1 MEQKRE
7 YAALDI
13 AKWIAALLVVSIH
26 VPPFLSVGGWSHFIA
41 MQIVARFAVPFFFLT
56 SGFLFFSKIDFS
68 NMEKRGNKRRIL
80 HDVRHLLSIYLIWSA
95 LYLPTRL
102 IGVRFTAE
110 TFMWETKVLVRDF
123 LFAGIAS
130 HLWYLT
136 ATVVAIGMVFLLL
149 KKTKITTVLM
159 ISAFF
164 YLLGLLGDSYSF
176 LIKGI
181 PPLENA
187 LQIYYRLFV
196 TTNNGIF
203 FGFFFVSIGA
213 YVAHK
218 KTLPDKHTCGVFFSF
233 FSIALVLEASGVRLF
248 SGGFQA
254 FSIYV
259 NRWIFLVP
267 AVTFLFLLLLQV
279 NVCVTEKTYCLRL
292 ESLVIYLIHPLISYA
307 LGFILPLFQIGTIQ
321 QNSLPYFI
329 LVILIAQLFAMAV
342 SSHIKKPRFF
352 QFLFMGK

>member
-26 VPPFLSVGGWSHFIA
+26 APPFLSVGGWSNFIA
-41 MQIVARFAVPFFFLT
+41 MQIIARFAVPFFFLT
-56 SGFLFFSKIDFS
+56 SSFLFFSKIDTTD
-68 NMEKRGNKRRIL
+68 MGKKENKRRIL
-80 HDVRHLLSIYLIWSA
+80 HDVRHLLKIYLIWSV

-102 IGVRFTAE
+102 IGVRFTTE
-110 TFMWETKVLVRDF
+110 TFVWQTKVLVRDF

-136 ATVVAIGMVFLLL
+136 ATVVAISLVFLLL
-149 KKTKITTVLM
+149 KKIKIATVLM
-159 ISAFF
+159 ISALF

-213 YVAHK
+213 YVARK
-218 KTLPDKHTCGVFFSF
+218 KTLPDRHTCLALFSF
-233 FSIALVLEASGVRLF
+233 FSIALVLEALGVRLF
-248 SGGFQA
+248 AGGFQA
-254 FSIYV
+254 SSIYV
-259 NRWIFLVP
+259 NRWIFIVP
-267 AVTFLFLLLLQV
+267 AVTFLFLFLLQV
-279 NVCVTEKTYCLRL
+279 NVCATKKTRCLRL

-342 SSHIKKPRFF
+342 SSHIKKSRLF
-352 QFLFMGK
+352 QFLFMAK